1 MHQSETVFL
10 QHTNMHFFPTQCSTL
25 IENCVKVTSCQA
37 TLSFVWENIKEINKL
52 GASSAF
58 LYFVEDLGLA
68 HCNGEILYLSY
79 FINICIHGFFV
90 KICEIQAN
98 SASLFFFFFPSLL
111 NNYLPSIFQVVI
123 FPMRYLEW
131 IQSFKNP
138 KHWIALSCFP
148 PILREVTLLKQ
159 FCF

>member
-98 SASLFFFFFPSLL
+98 SASLFFFFFPKPFKQLFAQYFSSC
-111 NNYLPSIFQVVI
+111 NFSYEIFRMDTV
-123 FPMRYLEW
+123 L
-131 IQSFKNP
+131 
-138 KHWIALSCFP
+138 
-148 PILREVTLLKQ
+148 
-159 FCF
+159 